1 MARWCP
7 GVAKRRAMRRIRREQ
22 KMSQPQE
29 SDEDGGS
36 SSKTSSDVNIPNPDS
51 GPRDS
56 IVSDILTAYTEES
69 YDVQTVTVHL
79 RRSSAVLQMGESL
92 DFSGCFLF
100 FLHFIEHYR
109 IRGPGSRRQ
118 DLWEGHRLLQ

>member
-1 MARWCP
+1 
-7 GVAKRRAMRRIRREQ
+7 MRRIRREQ
-22 KMSQPQE
+22 KMSQTE
-29 SDEDGGS
+29 GSDEEGGS

-79 RRSSAVLQMGESL
+79 RWSSAVLQMGKSL
-92 DFSGCFLF
+92 DLPGRFLF
-100 FLHFIEHYR
+100 LLHFIKHHR
-109 IRGPGSRRQ
+109 IWRLGSRRQ
-118 DLWEGHRLLQ
+118 DLWERH